1 MQNYQLKLLIF
12 IMFIEYNTY
21 PDVNRFIAFTKKDYM
36 YYIDDIYKFKI
47 IKNLDSNNM
56 KELIDKAYIFNYT
69 KFEEICLDF
78 LEYIT
83 SIKDEQTESR
93 MLILTN
99 EIVRGKSNFE
109 VVRINGENVIMNSYQ
124 LHPENNEDNTQNDYE
139 QIEEQ
144 EELKEELEEEMNN
157 QNNLSNSIDYVINS
171 IDDTINNYLEDL
183 ENETLLSQDILD
195 LDDYNQESLESEQ
208 ENEEDFESQE
218 ESEEDFESQEKV
230 KKILKV
236 KKKKKILKVKKKMKK
251 ILKVKKKKVN
261 KKMKKK
267 MKKIIIY

>member
-1 MQNYQLKLLIF
+1 
-12 IMFIEYNTY
+12 
-21 PDVNRFIAFTKKDYM
+21 M
-36 YYIDDIYKFKI
+36 YYIDDIYKYEI

-124 LHPENNEDNTQNDYE
+124 LHPENNEDNTQNEYE

-144 EELKEELEEEMNN
+144 EELQEELEEELEEEINKK
-157 QNNLSNSIDYVINS
+157 NNLSNSIDDVIDS

-195 LDDYNQESLESEQ
+195 FDDYNQEDLESEQ
-208 ENEEDFESQE
+208 EDLESEKEIVEED
-218 ESEEDFESQEKV
+218 
-230 KKILKV
+230 I
-236 KKKKKILKVKKKMKK
+236 
-251 ILKVKKKKVN
+251 
-261 KKMKKK
+261 
-267 MKKIIIY
+267 